1 MTDSLAN
8 SVYVCQALD
17 RYPKVFSSL
26 MEELM
31 AADCSVHVVTE
42 TRNIWCRDYFPVQVA
57 QDRFVKFRYIHDDRT
72 WPQLYVSDTAWQHI
86 GPIVKSDIVL
96 DGGNVVRHD
105 GKVLMT
111 EIVFEHNPGY
121 DPDNLHD
128 ELERLLDAQVIFLPV
143 EPDDPLGHADGVVKW
158 IDANT
163 VFVNAYQQ
171 THVPILQDYGQA
183 VRKAL
188 NAHNIEC
195 EPFPFAY
202 QSQLCSES
210 VFRHKFPD
218 ADAFAP
224 ARGYWINLLHVKGL
238 VLYPMFG
245 ISGDSAVRNMLEKTF
260 RDCLVAGIDCDD
272 LSWEGGVLHCV
283 TAAYQR

>member
-26 MEELM
+26 VEELM
-31 AADCSVHVVTE
+31 AADCSVHIVTE
-42 TRNIWCRDYFPVQVA
+42 TRNVWCRDYFPVQVA
-57 QDRFVKFRYIHDDRT
+57 KDKFVKFRYIHDDRT

-121 DPDNLHD
+121 DPDDLHD

-163 VFVNAYQQ
+163 VFVNNYQL
-171 THVPILQDYGQA
+171 TPCRFCKTTARRYVKPSTRHD
-183 VRKAL
+183 
-188 NAHNIEC
+188 IEC

-210 VFRHKFPD
+210 VFR
-218 ADAFAP
+218 
-224 ARGYWINLLHVKGL
+224 R
-238 VLYPMFG
+238 
-245 ISGDSAVRNMLEKTF
+245 
-260 RDCLVAGIDCDD
+260 
-272 LSWEGGVLHCV
+272 
-283 TAAYQR
+283 